1 MNIYQKLNASR
12 TALQASKL
20 SKSGHNKFAGYSYFE
35 LGDFLPAINA
45 SFEKLGLFSQVSF
58 TNEMATLT
66 ITDCDKP
73 EDKIVFTSP
82 MAEASLKGV
91 HPIQNL
97 GAVETYQRRYL
108 YLTALEIVEHDALDA
123 SEPVQHKPKEVFNVE
138 ASIKWIKEAKT
149 PAESLQRARNAYS
162 KATSDADKEA
172 LKAIAATY
180 SEAA

>member
-12 TALQASKL
+12 TTLQKSKL
-20 SKSGHNKFAGYSYFE
+20 AKSGHNKFAGYQYFE
-35 LGDFLPAINA
+35 LGDFLPAINS
-45 SFEKLGLFSQVSF
+45 SFEQLGLFSQVSF
-58 TNEMATLT
+58 SADLATLT

-108 YLTALEIVEHDALDA
+108 YMMALEIVEHDALDA
-123 SEPVQHKPKEVFNVE
+123 SEPVKKNVDSMISGAKTIADLGKVWKSLNESEQHEYQEKFTARKLALTPKE
-138 ASIKWIKEAKT
+138 
-149 PAESLQRARNAYS
+149 
-162 KATSDADKEA
+162 
-172 LKAIAATY
+172 AA
-180 SEAA
+180 

>member
-12 TALQASKL
+12 TTLQKSKMA
-20 SKSGHNKFAGYSYFE
+20 KSGHNKFAGYQYFE

-45 SFEKLGLFSQVSF
+45 SFEQLGLFSQVSF
-58 TNEMATLT
+58 TAEIATLT

-108 YLTALEIVEHDALDA
+108 YMMALEIVEHDALDA
-123 SEPVQHKPKEVFNVE
+123 SEPVKKSVDSQITNAKTVSELGKVWKSLSASEQTEYQDKFTARKIELTPKE
-138 ASIKWIKEAKT
+138 
-149 PAESLQRARNAYS
+149 
-162 KATSDADKEA
+162 
-172 LKAIAATY
+172 AA
-180 SEAA
+180 